1 MTLLRTSNA
10 FMHLWPSQSIRHKK
24 WRSTSCRLMV
34 ERLETRDLL
43 SASTLMA
50 VADGPFTIDK
60 NTPIDI
66 PILVNDTI
74 TDPISIVIVPNPLYG
89 NAVVNPDN
97 TVTYTPFVN
106 AVSADLFDYAI
117 TNGSYTSVASVPLN
131 IVRTASELYA
141 NYQTDV
147 SLADQVYRNNVLT
160 EAATRQTSI
169 EGARIAAQS
178 SALQAYADYD
188 IAVSQANQGY
198 SARVSLAETNY
209 QSAVQTATATYQSS
223 IDQAHTTYNAAADS
237 GYTTYDATMAVI
249 DQTHLDALAAADA
262 AYGGAVAPL
271 APYQTAL
278 DSAQANYDA
287 NPENPEAQ
295 AALAQAQ
302 ANFDAAFAP
311 ASNER
316 AGAYASAYA
325 NKQTAQAAAEVAF
338 ITADDAAMAAHLS
351 SRGAAEAA
359 GASAEATAWNVYFTA
374 KTDADNAYVSAELNA
389 WIEYVSGVTNLNTNL
404 ASTEATAQSQFDTQ
418 MTSALTAW
426 QNREDT
432 AWTTYMTEKAKEPN
446 APPFGVR
453 IFEPVGVVIPPVFAF
468 GGFALQVRLQPVLLA
483 LAAAPAGPAA
493 VPGDAFAKLPFN
505 ITNYRRKLEDTFDI
519 KLQELMALG
528 MLERDYWEAHH
539 LGEIGSRDNGQI
551 LGRRLWAEAGVNI
564 HDPSNMYLLPKQVHS
579 TVSTLNSEFWA
590 KQMAENGWTTQEEAY
605 RNVQLKEYQAHQEK
619 MRQLIQ
625 PYALGQGSKV
635 EDLARVRKNL
645 SRTGNASASVGSL
658 AARAQW
664 RQDKGERLARW
675 GKYLGITSG
684 VIAVLSGAATAG
696 QIVNPSEATQLLLD
710 DVLSYYEVV
719 LQKRLNGNTIADLDL
734 LNLASSLDNY
744 LAAIQA
750 DNIFRAMTFKS
761 ILLGIS
767 R

>member
-1 MTLLRTSNA
+1 MTLLRTFDA
-10 FMHLWPSQSIRHKK
+10 FMRFWTLQSINHKK
-24 WRSTSCRLMV
+24 RRSTSCRLMV

-66 PILVNDTI
+66 PVLVNDTI
-74 TDPISIVIVPNPLYG
+74 TDPINIVIVPNPLYG
-89 NAVVNPDN
+89 NAAVNPDN
-97 TVTYTPFVN
+97 TVIDTLFSNVGGT
-106 AVSADLFDYAI
+106 DLFQYAI
-117 TNGSYTSVASVPLN
+117 TDGSYTSVASVRLN
-131 IVRTASELYA
+131 IGVDPYVI
-141 NYQTDV
+141 YQADV
-147 SLADQVYRNNVLT
+147 SLADQLYAGAVGS
-160 EAATRQTSI
+160 AAITRQTSI

-468 GGFALQVRLQPVLLA
+468 GGFAFQGRLPPVMLA
-483 LAAAPAGPAA
+483 MAQGPVSPFALGIFLANAYLATETFRTQIHIRVMAHIAETNRGADNYPETTDIAHIFSWSGQTNWMTARVKEVIAQLNARGDTVTTTEAAAIDGVTARILYVVQRYPQASRSGY
-493 VPGDAFAKLPFN
+493 VDAQ
-505 ITNYRRKLEDTFDI
+505 ITFTMTINSTT
-519 KLQELMALG
+519 
-528 MLERDYWEAHH
+528 
-539 LGEIGSRDNGQI
+539 S
-551 LGRRLWAEAGVNI
+551 AGVA
-564 HDPSNMYLLPKQVHS
+564 VTS
-579 TVSTLNSEFWA
+579 TIRSIGYTKFYDES
-590 KQMAENGWTTQEEAY
+590 
-605 RNVQLKEYQAHQEK
+605 LKTREGLVAPP
-619 MRQLIQ
+619 R
-625 PYALGQGSKV
+625 
-635 EDLARVRKNL
+635 
-645 SRTGNASASVGSL
+645 
-658 AARAQW
+658 
-664 RQDKGERLARW
+664 
-675 GKYLGITSG
+675 
-684 VIAVLSGAATAG
+684 
-696 QIVNPSEATQLLLD
+696 
-710 DVLSYYEVV
+710 
-719 LQKRLNGNTIADLDL
+719 
-734 LNLASSLDNY
+734 
-744 LAAIQA
+744 
-750 DNIFRAMTFKS
+750 
-761 ILLGIS
+761 
-767 R
+767 